1 MKILETER
9 MILRPWK
16 IEDLEDFYEYA
27 KNPNV
32 GPNAGWE
39 PHKDKEVSLKILKS
53 FIEKDEVRAIVYRDN
68 GKVIGSIG
76 AHCDHKREEVKAK
89 MIGYVLS
96 EDYWGRDLMPEAV
109 NAVIKYLFEEEKL
122 DVISCY
128 HFPFNIRSKKV
139 IEKCNFKYEGTLKK
153 QAKYMTEVFMMMSAT
168 LSQRKIILTS
178 QINKER
184 RDK

>member
-32 GPNAGWE
+32 GPYAGWE
-39 PHKDKEVSLKILKS
+39 PHGNKEVTLRILQS
-53 FIEKDEVRAIVYRDN
+53 FIEKDEVRAIVYREN

-76 AHCDHKREEVKAK
+76 THVDRKRGEVKAK

-96 EDYWGRDLMPEAV
+96 EHYWGRGLMPEAV
-109 NAVIKYLFEEEKL
+109 NRVIKYLFEEENL
-122 DVISCY
+122 ELISCY
-128 HFPFNIRSKKV
+128 HFPFNFRSKKV
-139 IEKCNFKYEGTLKK
+139 IEKCNFKYEGIL
-153 QAKYMTEVFMMMSAT
+153 
-168 LSQRKIILTS
+168 RKAS
-178 QINKER
+178 QIYDGSIQDDVCYSITKE
-184 RDK
+184 DYFYSLSSVPYA